1 MVIDVAPSTGA
12 DQAPGGLCGQL
23 HSGLD
28 QLERELDAL
37 RAARGVTTADL
48 GRVLREVTRLVNRCS
63 ALRDKAAGIA
73 AEAGAPERAGAR
85 SAGHWLGQVTATDAR
100 EATRI
105 ARRAESTGLALASAA
120 GGAEASSGGSGTG
133 GAGSGEACGSAADL
147 LAPGQPTPDLPA
159 PGLAVL
165 ARAQLAG
172 DLSPAH
178 VDVIT
183 GTLGT
188 LPDGLAAEV
197 VGECE
202 AELVRL
208 ARGRSPR
215 DLRRLA
221 ARVLERVTGD
231 VTAADEHEDR
241 CVQAQEEAA
250 WERSSFW
257 IKDNDDGTMF
267 GQFTVPTLAGK
278 TLQKI
283 LEAMSAPRRRTEGDG
298 ARGATST
305 DDPRPWCDPSL
316 TPKERSLA
324 RQQRHGQDLAI
335 LLEHL
340 PTDHLHE
347 KTAATVVV
355 TTRLEDLT
363 GELTRVGRT
372 DLGTTLSAGEVRRL
386 ASAAGIIPAV
396 LGSAS
401 VPLDLGRQSRFF
413 TTGQRV
419 ALATLYDSC
428 AVEGCDIPFAW
439 CEIHHLLGWAEGG
452 PTDLASGAP
461 VCGHHNRLI
470 GRGFEQ
476 TVREEQVDAS
486 PARKVI
492 TLTRCRR

>member
-1 MVIDVAPSTGA
+1 M
-12 DQAPGGLCGQL
+12 
-23 HSGLD
+23 
-28 QLERELDAL
+28 
-37 RAARGVTTADL
+37 
-48 GRVLREVTRLVNRCS
+48 
-63 ALRDKAAGIA
+63 
-73 AEAGAPERAGAR
+73 
-85 SAGHWLGQVTATDAR
+85 
-100 EATRI
+100 
-105 ARRAESTGLALASAA
+105 
-120 GGAEASSGGSGTG
+120 
-133 GAGSGEACGSAADL
+133 
-147 LAPGQPTPDLPA
+147 
-159 PGLAVL
+159 

-172 DLSPAH
+172 DLSPAQ

-188 LPDGLAAEV
+188 LPESLSETVRLDCEV
-197 VGECE
+197 
-202 AELVRL
+202 ELVRL

-231 VTAADEHEDR
+231 VEAADEHEDR
-241 CVQAQEEAA
+241 CVQAQEAAA

-278 TLQKI
+278 ALQKI
-283 LEAMSAPRRRTEGDG
+283 LEAMSAPRRRSGGGDGSRDG
-298 ARGATST
+298 ARDATSAA
-305 DDPRPWCDPSL
+305 DESKPWCDPSL
-316 TPKERSLA
+316 SPKDRSLA
-324 RQQRHGQDLAI
+324 RKQRQGQDFAI

-355 TTRLEDLT
+355 TTRLQDLT
-363 GELTRVGRT
+363 GELTRVGST
-372 DLGTTLSAGEVRRL
+372 DLGTTISAGEVRRL

-413 TTGQRV
+413 TTAQRV

-470 GRGFEQ
+470 GRGFTQEL
-476 TVREEQVDAS
+476 REERVDAS
-486 PARKVI
+486 RTRKMI
-492 TLTRCRR
+492 TLTRCRQ